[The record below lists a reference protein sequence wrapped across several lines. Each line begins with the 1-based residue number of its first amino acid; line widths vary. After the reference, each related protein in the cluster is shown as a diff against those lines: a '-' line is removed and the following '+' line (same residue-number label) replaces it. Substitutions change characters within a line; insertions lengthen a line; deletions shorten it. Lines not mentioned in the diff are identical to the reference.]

1 MTAMRLCL
9 LTIAQTATALLVG
22 PSIRLAS
29 APARGGARVVCA
41 ETLTDASGAPIK
53 AAMSSYMHFCS
64 ERRSGLTQELKAKL
78 GTEFKNTLVM
88 SGLGAEWKTLS
99 DDAKAKFAAAA
110 QADKERYEAAVAS
123 NPDNKLVKKTRKK
136 TKRKS
141 SDGPKK
147 LSAYMH
153 FCAER
158 RPAVTAQLKQSMGA
172 DFKTPAVMVALGAE
186 WKALGDAD
194 KARFQQLAAQPVA

>member
-22 PSIRLAS
+22 QSVRFAS

-53 AAMSSYMHFCS
+53 GAMSSYMHFCS
-64 ERRSGLTQELKAKL
+64 ERRPGLTQELKAKL

-88 SGLGAEWKTLS
+88 AGLGTEWKALS

-123 NPDNKLVKKTRKK
+123 NPDNKLVKKTKTTRKAP
-136 TKRKS
+136 S
-141 SDGPKK
+141 GPKK

-172 DFKTPAVMVALGAE
+172 DFKNPAVMVQLGAE